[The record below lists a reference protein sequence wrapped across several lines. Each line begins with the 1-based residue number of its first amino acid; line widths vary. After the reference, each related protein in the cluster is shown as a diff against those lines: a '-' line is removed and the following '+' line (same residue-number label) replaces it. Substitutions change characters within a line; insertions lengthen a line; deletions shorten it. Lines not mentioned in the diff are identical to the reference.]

1 MKIPTMFRKGT
12 ADLTVWSVLVLVVSC
27 LVSGFSVKTLV
38 NTKWKKGFL
47 AKLVLRTSN
56 NQVLPL
62 GRWPRSTSASC
73 GGSGGAACQNPY
85 ATDALGSGQLKDLFC
100 FCFLT
105 KMWKHSKLKSC
116 IWSYDHLI
124 YPYYQNYY
132 TGSGFFLCYKGL
144 ILLKSVTVTQ
154 CDF

>member
-1 MKIPTMFRKGT
+1 M
-12 ADLTVWSVLVLVVSC
+12 VSC

-56 NQVLPL
+56 NQALPL

-85 ATDALGSGQLKDLFC
+85 ATDALGSGQLRLVLFL
-100 FCFLT
+100 FFNKNVKT
-105 KMWKHSKLKSC
+105 FKVEKL
-116 IWSYDHLI
+116 HLK
-124 YPYYQNYY
+124 
-132 TGSGFFLCYKGL
+132 L
-144 ILLKSVTVTQ
+144 
-154 CDF
+154 